1 MKSLKENE
9 RFIASG
15 FGKSGV
21 ADSDED
27 NKESSHEEELLEEEV
42 KQLDDQQ
49 QYGNEDDGNE
59 SDEGDY
65 EYEEIAGEYALYDSP
80 LEHTDELMH
89 IKEMLDSIYRS
100 D

>member
-15 FGKSGV
+15 FGKNGV
-21 ADSDED
+21 NDSEED
-27 NKESSHEEELLEEEV
+27 NESSPEEEV
-42 KQLDDQQ
+42 EVKQFDNQ
-49 QYGNEDDGNE
+49 QYGNEDGNG

-89 IKEMLDSIYRS
+89 IKIMLDSIYRS